1 MIKYLDLQ
9 KINDSFEPDLTSA
22 VNRVTQSGWYLLG
35 AELNKF
41 ENEFAKYCGVSYC
54 VGVGNGLDALTL
66 ILMSYISMG
75 RIKEGSEVI
84 VPANTYI
91 ASILSIMRAGL
102 KPVLCE
108 PEWETCNIDP
118 KKIESLITQ
127 QTSAVMVVH
136 LYGRLCKMKEISEL
150 CKKRGLLVI
159 EDCAQAHGAKN
170 KDGQCAGNLGD
181 AAGFSFYPGK
191 NLGALGDAGAVTTND
206 KDLAERVRML
216 SNYGSSEKYV
226 HPYIGVNS
234 RLDEIQAAALMVKLP
249 RLDADNDRRKYVASR
264 YINEIKNEK
273 ITLPVKD
280 TSHVFHVFTIFTS
293 DRNELKSHLE
303 KCGVQTLVHYP
314 IPPHHQ
320 DALKDYSNLSFPI
333 TERIHREELSLPI
346 SPVMTDD
353 EISHVIESV
362 NSF

>member
-1 MIKYLDLQ
+1 
-9 KINDSFEPDLTSA
+9 
-22 VNRVTQSGWYLLG
+22 
-35 AELNKF
+35 
-41 ENEFAKYCGVSYC
+41 
-54 VGVGNGLDALTL
+54 
-66 ILMSYISMG
+66 
-75 RIKEGSEVI
+75 
-84 VPANTYI
+84 
-91 ASILSIMRAGL
+91 
-102 KPVLCE
+102 
-108 PEWETCNIDP
+108 
-118 KKIESLITQ
+118 
-127 QTSAVMVVH
+127 MVVH

-293 DRNELKSHLE
+293 DRDALKSHLE

-362 NSF
+362 NNF